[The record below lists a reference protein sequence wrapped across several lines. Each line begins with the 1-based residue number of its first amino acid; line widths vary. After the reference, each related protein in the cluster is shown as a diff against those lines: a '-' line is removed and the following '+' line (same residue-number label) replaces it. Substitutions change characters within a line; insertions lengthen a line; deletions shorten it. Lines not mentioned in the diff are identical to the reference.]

1 MVVIAL
7 FVCLFIIPYIVLEYK
22 KKNLFLFETNM
33 NESNDSKTDVDS
45 VNILTNSVK
54 SKIVRVLC

>member
-1 MVVIAL
+1 MCGCDSSVFLSVYLSIYG
-7 FVCLFIIPYIVLEYK
+7 VQNKLE
-22 KKNLFLFETNM
+22 NLFEMNM
-33 NESNDSKTDVDS
+33 NESNDSKKDVDS